1 MLSLITSS
9 KYWELQ
15 ESVLAAWN
23 KVCSAL
29 FHPFPDEEEGA
40 DPTYTGLM
48 MCAYC
53 GVVAMGC
60 PLSASGIRR
69 ATEHWWPLGGTE
81 HRCLCVL
88 STDLAAA
95 SPYGDKVRVPAA
107 SA

>member
-1 MLSLITSS
+1 
-9 KYWELQ
+9 
-15 ESVLAAWN
+15 
-23 KVCSAL
+23 
-29 FHPFPDEEEGA
+29 
-40 DPTYTGLM
+40 
-48 MCAYC
+48 MCAFC

-69 ATEHWWPLGGTE
+69 ATVHCNGVDMMFAPAGSGVAMGAQVQNLSRGPLPPPAAAAGVAGIGTE